1 MHNMNISQL
10 GTRTELTGTLA
21 VSSKDSPE
29 KIRDAASQFE
39 ALLIGQVLRSAQ
51 SDEKEGLFGGGE
63 DQAASSAMDFANDYF
78 ARALASQ
85 GGLGL
90 TRMIT
95 KSLEHAAASNS
106 NHATLDQVPVDTPPH
121 AR

>member
-1 MHNMNISQL
+1 MNISQL
-10 GTRTELTGTLA
+10 GIRTELTGTP

-29 KIRDAASQFE
+29 KIRDAAKQFE
-39 ALLIGQVLRSAQ
+39 ALLIGQVLRTAQ

-95 KSLEHAAASNS
+95 KSLEHAATSNS
-106 NHATLDQVPVDTPPH
+106 NHATPDQALADTPPH

>member
-1 MHNMNISQL
+1 MNVSQL
-10 GTRTELTGTLA
+10 GIRTELTGTP

-39 ALLIGQVLRSAQ
+39 ALLIGQVLRTAQ
-51 SDEKEGLFGGGE
+51 SDKEDGLFGGGG
-63 DQAASSAMDFANDYF
+63 DQAASSAMDFASDYF

-106 NHATLDQVPVDTPPH
+106 NHATPDPAPVGTP
-121 AR
+121 ARAR